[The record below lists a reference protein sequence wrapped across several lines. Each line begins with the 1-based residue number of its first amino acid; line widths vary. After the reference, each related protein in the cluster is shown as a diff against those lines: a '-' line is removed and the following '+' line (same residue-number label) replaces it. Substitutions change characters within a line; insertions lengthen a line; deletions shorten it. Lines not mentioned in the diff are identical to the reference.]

1 MEVVNERLTYVGGRI
16 DYVDHVDVDRL
27 SLLELDKIV
36 EKNLGYSAIPMY
48 YISGTLWVVLCP
60 GL

>member
-1 MEVVNERLTYVGGRI
+1 MVNERLTYVGGRI

-36 EKNLGYSAIPMY
+36 EKTLGYSAIPMY
-48 YISGTLWVVLCP
+48 YLELMGSSFPWTVI
-60 GL
+60 